1 MGAHFLKGHF
11 DLPTTDEPGQ
21 DLVWGSRLVLAYQR
35 TGLELAIGVVD
46 EYPAD
51 GNCGH
56 AVVIPDR
63 RIRADFH
70 LSWPVPIPVGHGQ
83 GLPVGFRIHQDLLQL
98 RQFFAFLGWS
108 SDLMRVSWG
117 RRFI

>member
-21 DLVWGSRLVLAYQR
+21 DVVWGSRLVGAYQR
-35 TGLELAIGVVD
+35 SGLEIACGVAD

-51 GNCGH
+51 GNCGL

-70 LSWPVPIPVGHGQ
+70 LAWPVPIPV
-83 GLPVGFRIHQDLLQL
+83 
-98 RQFFAFLGWS
+98 
-108 SDLMRVSWG
+108 
-117 RRFI
+117 